1 MKLLNIATIGT
12 AALMLAACADDFDT
26 NDFKVEPSAE
36 TSQYEWL
43 NEYGA
48 IKSYIN
54 YSNVGP
60 LFRLGGA
67 LDAAELNKRGL
78 VYALA
83 VANYDEVT
91 FGNHM
96 KHNFVMN
103 ADGAMDFGTIRSA
116 IETARGGGLKIF
128 GHTLCWHSQQQG
140 KYLLSLLKDKELEV
154 DPNDKNEVVDYE
166 IDWGTQSGYSMWGQ
180 WGKGATTAINAADGC
195 LELVNP
201 EAADNF
207 WDVQFFI
214 ADGFNLVKDTE
225 YTLTVTARTL
235 GGEAN
240 IRGGIG
246 TWSETASVNYT
257 VGPEW
262 KDYTFTF
269 TPAFEGG
276 SHLLTQC
283 GDFVGTVQFK
293 SVKLVHSEAAAVTIR
308 QSLINGG
315 DADAGT
321 TESILSRTPGSGD
334 NAAAVVDDP
343 AGTGKVY
350 VAEIAGNPTNDYDSQ
365 LFITTSTALKEGD
378 KIHVKF
384 RYRCSDE
391 RNISTQAHGAPGSY
405 HHWQFIGTLNCTTE
419 WKDFEYNGA
428 ITAEQAGADGCR
440 SIAFNLASKPE
451 AAQFYIDDVEFDIE
465 KSANSIPLTP
475 EEKAEILKGELKRWI
490 YGMMEACDGYVTAW
504 DVVNEA
510 IADGGNYGVKYGED
524 TDNEFYWQ
532 NYLGENYV
540 RHAVQYAREAFAEYG
555 GDPDEL
561 LLFAN
566 DYNLEA
572 AYNNTAKTDGLIRTI
587 RQWEAD
593 GVTRIDGIGTQM
605 HVTYSLN
612 PEWQAKQ
619 EQCVVDMFTK
629 LAASGKLIH
638 ISELDMGIQDAEGN
652 TIKTPDLTYEQKLLM
667 SDYYKFIVKKYFE
680 IIPKEQQ
687 YGIVQWAATDS
698 PEGSGWR
705 AGEPIGIWDINYSR
719 KPAYAGWCDALKEAT
734 GK

>member
-12 AALMLAACADDFDT
+12 AAVMLAACADDFNT

-67 LDAAELNKRGL
+67 LDASEMNKRGL

-103 ADGAMDFGTIRSA
+103 ADGAMDFGTIRTA
-116 IETARGGGLKIF
+116 IETARNGGLKIF
-128 GHTLCWHSQQQG
+128 GHTLCWHSQQRG
-140 KYLLSLLKDKELEV
+140 SYLLSLLQDKELDI
-154 DPNDKNEVVDYE
+154 DPDQKNEVVDYE

-180 WGKGATTAINAADGC
+180 WGKGATAAINTDDGC
-195 LELVNP
+195 LEVVNP

-207 WDVQFFI
+207 WDLQFFI
-214 ADGFNLVKDTE
+214 ADGFNIVKDTE

-257 VGPEW
+257 AGPEW

-293 SVKLVHSEAAAVTIR
+293 SVKLTHKEAAAVTIR

-315 DADAGT
+315 DADNGT
-321 TESILSRTPGSGD
+321 TENILSRTPGSGD
-334 NAAAVVDDP
+334 NAAPVVDDP

-350 VAEIAGNPTNDYDSQ
+350 VAEIAGNPANDYDSQ

-384 RYRCSDE
+384 RYRCSDV
-391 RNISTQAHGAPGSY
+391 RSISTQAHGAPGSY
-405 HHWQFIGTLNCTTE
+405 LHWQFIGTLNCTTE
-419 WKDFEYNGA
+419 WKDFEYSGA
-428 ITAEQAGADGCR
+428 ITAEQAGSDGCR
-440 SIAFNLASKPE
+440 TIAFNLASAPD

-465 KSANSIPLTP
+465 KSANAIPLTP

-510 IADGGNYGVKYGED
+510 IADGGSYGVKYGED

-540 RHAVQYAREAFAEYG
+540 RYAVQYAREAFAEYG
-555 GDPDEL
+555 GNPDEL

-612 PEWQAKQ
+612 PEYQAKQ

-638 ISELDMGIQDAEGN
+638 VSELDMGIQDEQGN
-652 TIKTPDLTYEQKLLM
+652 TIMTPDLTYEQKLLM
-667 SDYYKFIVKKYFE
+667 SDYYKFIVTKFFE

-705 AGEPIGIWDINYSR
+705 AGEPIGIWDSNYSR

>member
-67 LDAAELNKRGL
+67 LDASDMNKRGL

-103 ADGAMDFGTIRSA
+103 AEGAMDFGTIRSA

-128 GHTLCWHSQQQG
+128 GHTLCWHEQQQG

-154 DPNDKNEVVDYE
+154 DPDQKKEVLDYE
-166 IDWGTQSGYSMWGQ
+166 IDWGTQSDYSMWGQ
-180 WGKGATTAINAADGC
+180 WGKGAEASINAADGC
-195 LELVNP
+195 LEIVNP
-201 EAADNF
+201 EAAANF
-207 WDVQFFI
+207 WDLQFFI
-214 ADGFNLVKDTE
+214 ADGFNIAKGTE
-225 YTLTVTARTL
+225 YELTITARTL

-240 IRGGIG
+240 VRGAIG
-246 TWSETASVNYT
+246 TWSDTKKLAFTVNE
-257 VGPEW
+257 EW
-262 KDYTFTF
+262 NDYKVKFTSE
-269 TPAFEGG
+269 FEGD
-276 SHLLTQC
+276 SHVLVQF

-293 SVKLVHSEAAAVTIR
+293 SVKLTHSEAAAITIPVNVLEDDF
-308 QSLINGG
+308 S
-315 DADAGT
+315 
-321 TESILSRTPGSGD
+321 SGE
-334 NAAAVVDDP
+334 AP
-343 AGTGKVY
+343 AGWGNGSTREIQDGVLVMTNPSKVNSWE
-350 VAEIAGNPTNDYDSQ
+350 AQTAYDVTKPFEVDTRYFLTMKIKGS
-365 LFITTSTALKEGD
+365 KEGSISAGFQNPD
-378 KIHVKF
+378 GYKGCGDFPAIKVTTDWTEVKVATT
-384 RYRCSDE
+384 CNGD
-391 RNISTQAHGAPGSY
+391 GASRFLFSY
-405 HHWQFIGTLNCTTE
+405 GAYDGT
-419 WKDFEYNGA
+419 
-428 ITAEQAGADGCR
+428 I
-440 SIAFNLASKPE
+440 
-451 AAQFYIDDVEFDIE
+451 YIDDLCIYYE

-510 IADGGNYGVKYGED
+510 IADGGNYGVKYGTDDD
-524 TDNEFYWQ
+524 THFYWQ

-540 RHAVQYAREAFAEYG
+540 RYAVQYAREAFAEYG

-638 ISELDMGIQDAEGN
+638 VSELDMGIQDAEGN

-705 AGEPIGIWDINYSR
+705 AGEPIGIWDSNYSR